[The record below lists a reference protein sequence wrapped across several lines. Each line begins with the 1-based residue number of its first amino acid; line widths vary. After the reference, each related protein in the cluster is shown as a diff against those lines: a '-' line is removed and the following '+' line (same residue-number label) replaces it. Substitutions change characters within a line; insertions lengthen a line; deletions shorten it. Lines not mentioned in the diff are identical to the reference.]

1 MGKHTATEERR
12 PAVIRKT
19 IAEATAATAMLTGP
33 AMAGAEASG
42 VFQDSSRPT
51 MVYFLSA
58 AITIVGAMFTALMW
72 FIKREHESITGG
84 IKGISNALRD
94 HTHALQTM
102 NVNTERNFAE
112 LRGEVAQRL
121 LIKEHGRSSA
131 RIHEKVNKLGR
142 TLAFLSGKL
151 GLPPEE
157 TGALITSEDE
167 DPVT

>member
-1 MGKHTATEERR
+1 
-12 PAVIRKT
+12 
-19 IAEATAATAMLTGP
+19 
-33 AMAGAEASG
+33 MAGAEASG

-84 IKGISNALRD
+84 IKGISTAMRD
-94 HTHALQTM
+94 HTAALQTM
-102 NVNTERNFAE
+102 SLNSERNFAE
-112 LRGEVAQRL
+112 LRGEIAQRL

-157 TGALITSEDE
+157 TGALVTSEDE
-167 DPVT
+167 DPTA